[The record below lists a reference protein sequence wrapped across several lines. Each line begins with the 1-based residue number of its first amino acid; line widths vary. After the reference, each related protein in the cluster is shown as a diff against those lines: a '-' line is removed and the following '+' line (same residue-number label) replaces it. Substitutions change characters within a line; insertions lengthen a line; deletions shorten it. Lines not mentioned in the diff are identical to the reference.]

1 MITKIKIG
9 IILNLQNS
17 DLLRLSLAT
26 EEIFQMNGQNQL
38 MGNLPVVDFR
48 SQQQET
54 STPTPLPKPLKI

>member
-17 DLLRLSLAT
+17 ELLRLSLAT
-26 EEIFQMNGQNQL
+26 EEVFQMNGQNQL
-38 MGNLPVVDFR
+38 MANLPVDFR

-54 STPTPLPKPLKI
+54 PLPKPLKI

>member
-26 EEIFQMNGQNQL
+26 EEVFQMNGQNQL
-38 MGNLPVVDFR
+38 MANLPVVDFC
-48 SQQQET
+48 SQQQE
-54 STPTPLPKPLKI
+54 TPLPKPLKI

>member
-26 EEIFQMNGQNQL
+26 EEVFQMNGQNQL
-38 MGNLPVVDFR
+38 MANLPVVDFR

-54 STPTPLPKPLKI
+54 PLPKPLKM

>member
-1 MITKIKIG
+1 MITKIKID

-26 EEIFQMNGQNQL
+26 EEVFQMNGQNQL
-38 MGNLPVVDFR
+38 MANLPVVDFH

-54 STPTPLPKPLKI
+54 LLPKPLKI

>member
-26 EEIFQMNGQNQL
+26 EEVFQMNGQNQL
-38 MGNLPVVDFR
+38 MANLPVVDFH

-54 STPTPLPKPLKI
+54 LLPKPLKI

>member
-26 EEIFQMNGQNQL
+26 EEVFQMNGQNQL

-48 SQQQET
+48 SQQ
-54 STPTPLPKPLKI
+54 

>member
-26 EEIFQMNGQNQL
+26 EEVFQMNGQNQL
-38 MGNLPVVDFR
+38 MANLPVVDFI
-48 SQQQET
+48 SQQQE
-54 STPTPLPKPLKI
+54 TPLPKPLKI